1 MILKNNLHLVSYS
14 IPTNKTLK
22 LKDLKKKLYSDPI
35 NKNAIPYRTS
45 YYKKDWGFCISEN
58 QKKKLKKGNYKVFID
73 SKIDENGSM
82 TFGEI
87 FIKGKSSKEI
97 FFSSYICH
105 PSLANN
111 ELSGPC
117 LLII

>member
-1 MILKNNLHLVSYS
+1 
-14 IPTNKTLK
+14 
-22 LKDLKKKLYSDPI
+22 
-35 NKNAIPYRTS
+35 
-45 YYKKDWGFCISEN
+45 
-58 QKKKLKKGNYKVFID
+58 
-73 SKIDENGSM
+73 M

-117 LLII
+117 LLIYLAQAIARKFINYSVDVFIPETIGSIYYLSKNHKKEKKINFAFNITCVGDSRNYSFIPPEKAILILIY